1 MFDALTA
8 ALFPSRRTSMSVPVL
23 DGALKPNNLLE
34 EAAIVIER
42 PGLEDLALDAG
53 GTLYAACGSAVL
65 RITSGGEAMV
75 AANFDRTVTAMAFL
89 TDGTLA
95 VGFGDRVVLDALG
108 AAAPTIETVDGA
120 ALSAV
125 TALSAGAGGSLLI
138 CDGSAG
144 CPCADWSRDLL
155 EAGCSGRLLHYD
167 GASRT
172 ARTLASGLAY
182 AFGVMVDATGRALVC
197 ESWAHRVSAA
207 LDGRTTPVIAG
218 LPAYPARFAPA
229 PDGGFW
235 LTMFACR
242 TQLVQFVL
250 RETDYRREMMRTI
263 APEYWVAPAFSS
275 GADFLEPLQGGG
287 VKQMGILKPWA
298 PSRSYGLVVRY
309 GADLRPL
316 YSLHSR
322 AGGHHHGIV
331 AAAQR
336 GGDLFVLSKGAG
348 RILRL
353 AVPSFSQPGHAEPSP

>member
-1 MFDALTA
+1 MFDALSA
-8 ALFPSRRTSMSVPVL
+8 ALFPSRRKSLSVPVL

-34 EAAIVIER
+34 DAAVILER
-42 PGLEDLALDAG
+42 PGLEDLALDG
-53 GTLYAACGSAVL
+53 DGTLHAACGPTVL
-65 RITSGGEAMV
+65 RVAPGGEATV
-75 AANFDRTVTAMAFL
+75 AATFDRTVTAIAFL
-89 TDGTLA
+89 ADGTLA
-95 VGFGDRVVLDALG
+95 VGLGDRVVLDALG
-108 AAAPTIETVDGA
+108 AATHTIETVAGK

-125 TALSAGAGGSLLI
+125 TALSAGPDGSLLI

-144 CPCADWSRDLL
+144 RPCAEWSRDLL
-155 EAGCSGRLLHYD
+155 KAGRSGRLIGYD

-172 ARTLASGLAY
+172 ARTLAGGLAY
-182 AFGVMVDATGRALVC
+182 AFGAMVDTKGRALVS

-207 LDGRTTPVIAG
+207 HEGPATPVIAD
-218 LPAYPARFAPA
+218 LPAYPARFALA
-229 PDGGFW
+229 PEGGFW

-242 TQLVQFVL
+242 SQLVEFVL

-287 VKQMGILKPWA
+287 VKQMGVLKPWA

-309 GADLRPL
+309 DADLRPL

-336 GGDLFVLSKGAG
+336 GSDLFVLSKGAG

-353 AVPSFSQPGHAEPSP
+353 AVPSFSQVGPAESTP